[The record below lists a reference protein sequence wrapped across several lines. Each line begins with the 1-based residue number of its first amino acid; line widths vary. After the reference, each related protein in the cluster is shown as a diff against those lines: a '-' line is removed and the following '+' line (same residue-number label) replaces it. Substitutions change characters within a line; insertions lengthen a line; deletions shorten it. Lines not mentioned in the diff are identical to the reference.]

1 MEDLFDLNDFEEKD
15 SQINS
20 TTDNTNSESKELST
34 ENHPEEQL
42 KVDKKDIIEKEEKIG
57 TVQINDEKSVNN
69 IDNNLNTIFSSEKKL
84 PELEKQ
90 YAIEDDISITSF
102 NDIKEP
108 ALTYPFELDEFQKR
122 SIIPAYQDR

>member
-69 IDNNLNTIFSSEKKL
+69 IDNNLDTIFSSEK
-84 PELEKQ
+84 
-90 YAIEDDISITSF
+90 
-102 NDIKEP
+102 
-108 ALTYPFELDEFQKR
+108 
-122 SIIPAYQDR
+122 

>member
-42 KVDKKDIIEKEEKIG
+42 KVDKKDIIEKEEKNG
-57 TVQINDEKSVNN
+57 TVQINDEK
-69 IDNNLNTIFSSEKKL
+69 
-84 PELEKQ
+84 
-90 YAIEDDISITSF
+90 
-102 NDIKEP
+102 
-108 ALTYPFELDEFQKR
+108 
-122 SIIPAYQDR
+122 